1 MSKTLH
7 TYSKPIKLEVEYK
20 YDSNY
25 KKVYNIKKLK
35 KQFSDIAK
43 ILSR

>member
-1 MSKTLH
+1 MNKTEH
-7 TYSKPIKLEVEYK
+7 TYSKPINLEVEYK

-35 KQFSDIAK
+35 KQFSNLAK